1 LILGIKAKQ
10 EVFMRMFPRTK
21 QLAGILATL
30 LAVLI
35 FGIPAVVSAQDV
47 ATGNATATI
56 LAVLAVTSTHDL
68 AFGDVMQGVP
78 KTADKTV
85 VAEAGVFQIG
95 GAGGQEIS
103 MQMQLPDYLWC
114 STANSEDRLVVSFAV
129 TDADIDTTA
138 AGTPAAHGTGAVVD
152 QDPHNLSD
160 MVLGGADNI
169 LQIFLGG
176 TVYPSVDQ
184 RAGGYTADII
194 LTVAYTGT

>member
-1 LILGIKAKQ
+1 MGMAALQ
-10 EVFMRMFPRTK
+10 EVIMHMFPRTK
-21 QLAGILATL
+21 QLAGILSTL
-30 LAVLI
+30 LMVLI
-35 FGIPAVVSAQDV
+35 FGMPAVVSAQDV

-95 GAGGQEIS
+95 GAGGQEVS

-114 STANSEDRLVVSFAV
+114 STADSEDRLVVAFSSI
-129 TDADIDTTA
+129 DADIDTTA
-138 AGTPAAHGTGAVVD
+138 AGTPAAHGPGAVVD
-152 QDPHNLSD
+152 QDPHSLSD
-160 MVLGGADNI
+160 MVMGGADNI

-176 TVYPSVDQ
+176 TVYPTVDQ
-184 RAGGYTADII
+184 RAGSYTADII